1 MERVG
6 LNGGMMGFLPFSKQ
20 QQQQQWQQWQQQH
33 QAAGTDPKPKPSRIN
48 GRPHHPQHNAKAQHK
63 HPPKKQKQTQVTQRA
78 RVRLDLRDLLP
89 SLRQYL
95 SAASL
100 VFARTWGKIL
110 AYAYCARQ
118 AALLGVGVVW
128 VLG

>member
-1 MERVG
+1 M
-6 LNGGMMGFLPFSKQ
+6 
-20 QQQQQWQQWQQQH
+20 
-33 QAAGTDPKPKPSRIN
+33 
-48 GRPHHPQHNAKAQHK
+48 
-63 HPPKKQKQTQVTQRA
+63 TQRA

-89 SLRQYL
+89 SLKQYL

-118 AALLGVGVVW
+118 AALLGVRAW
-128 VLG
+128 LGWTEPPPLSLLPFLAAPIVRALALR

>member
-1 MERVG
+1 M
-6 LNGGMMGFLPFSKQ
+6 
-20 QQQQQWQQWQQQH
+20 
-33 QAAGTDPKPKPSRIN
+33 
-48 GRPHHPQHNAKAQHK
+48 
-63 HPPKKQKQTQVTQRA
+63 TQRA

-89 SLRQYL
+89 SLKQYL

-118 AALLGVGVVW
+118 AALLGVSMWGKGKEDSGGW
-128 VLG
+128 RRSSPLL

>member
-1 MERVG
+1 M
-6 LNGGMMGFLPFSKQ
+6 
-20 QQQQQWQQWQQQH
+20 
-33 QAAGTDPKPKPSRIN
+33 
-48 GRPHHPQHNAKAQHK
+48 
-63 HPPKKQKQTQVTQRA
+63 TQRA
-78 RVRLDLRDLLP
+78 RVRIDLKDLLP

-118 AALLGVGVVW
+118 AALLGVRAYAMHVTVC
-128 VLG
+128 VSRMMSL

>member
-1 MERVG
+1 M
-6 LNGGMMGFLPFSKQ
+6 
-20 QQQQQWQQWQQQH
+20 
-33 QAAGTDPKPKPSRIN
+33 
-48 GRPHHPQHNAKAQHK
+48 
-63 HPPKKQKQTQVTQRA
+63 TQRA
-78 RVRLDLRDLLP
+78 RVRLDVQDLLP

-118 AALLGVGVVW
+118 AALLGVGGW
-128 VLG
+128 VRRAVLCWPVKRGRDRWHQQPSPKP